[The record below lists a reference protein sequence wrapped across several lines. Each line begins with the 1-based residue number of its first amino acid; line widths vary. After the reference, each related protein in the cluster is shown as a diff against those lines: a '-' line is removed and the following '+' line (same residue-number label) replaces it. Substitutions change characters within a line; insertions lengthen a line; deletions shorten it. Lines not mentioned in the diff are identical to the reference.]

1 MYTVQR
7 MFASVLRYER
17 HSKIGSCHDYDA
29 VNRGDASLA
38 TTSLPSAVTTVL
50 STACRASSFNSRLSD
65 ATPAPLTCPD
75 YQHSCRCNLLTC
87 SPIRIAW
94 IALDDSECCRDE
106 RRALVSVCGRRSTDR
121 QISTTCACVCVCGR
135 GAAFAANA
143 PGPLYN

>member
-50 STACRASSFNSRLSD
+50 STACRADHGAQHGVPRLILQQS
-65 ATPAPLTCPD
+65 
-75 YQHSCRCNLLTC
+75 
-87 SPIRIAW
+87 I
-94 IALDDSECCRDE
+94 E
-106 RRALVSVCGRRSTDR
+106 RRDASTVDVS
-121 QISTTCACVCVCGR
+121 
-135 GAAFAANA
+135 
-143 PGPLYN
+143 